1 MRKFHLLSLAT
12 VFALLAAGLSACF
25 VPVPPVAVTYTPTPV
40 PNQDWEAIQQ
50 RGTIV
55 VGTSA
60 DYPPLSF
67 YDDTFRITGF
77 EPELMRALGER
88 MGVEVQFRDT
98 PFPGLPNALQQR
110 QVDAL
115 ISAISITP
123 EREAA
128 MDFTDVYLIGED
140 AFLVAAGTEL
150 GGINTLDEVQ
160 RDTRVGV
167 QEGSSYQAWLEQ
179 ELVEPGLLPAANLL
193 TYADAERAVRDL
205 RSGRVDVVVM
215 DALPAQEFVNQGGIE
230 IAAQGLNRQ
239 RYAIG
244 VRTGSDDLRRAL
256 NAALDELRRDGTL
269 GQLLTQYLGVE
280 PQEVL
285 PSPTVETAATVTPTP
300 SPTATRA
307 PSTFTPQPPPSTR
320 TPTAT
325 PVPARCVDG
334 MAWERDLT
342 FDDKNMTAPPVL
354 SPGQVFVKG
363 WRVRNTGTCTWD
375 NRYRLAYVGGNTPA
389 AQMGGIPV
397 FVAGTVPP
405 GATYDFYVQLVAPA
419 APGTYQGF
427 WQMYNDLN
435 RPFGARV
442 WVGIRVPSPVT
453 ATPTPTPTSPAAQI
467 EFHATPNNIT
477 DGDPVNFWWN
487 VQNVREVYFYR
498 EGQNWWEHGVEGVG
512 SRTEYPSSTTS
523 YFLRVVLRDGSVEV
537 REERIYVEQEAD
549 PPDIRF
555 FNVEPD
561 DRIVLGQCVDIS
573 WDVRNVDDVDIT
585 RNGDSVWRNAPD
597 QGDTRDCPPGLGRFE
612 YRLDA
617 SGPGGNSRAR
627 RSVEVVAGATAT
639 PTPSPTPTPTSTQV
653 PVSISLFNVVPAQIE
668 LGQCLSISWAVIGDP
683 ILIQIK
689 RSGTVILDNAAYSGS
704 MQDCPTAA
712 NTYVYRIEATQRNGT
727 LGDAR
732 EVTAVV
738 AAGATATP
746 TSTPTTTPT
755 PTETTAPPPPTINAF
770 TLSVDQIVLG
780 ECVTLAWDFTGEA
793 AAGNIARTSSLSET
807 VILLTDPA
815 PVGDYPDCPPAADTY
830 TYRLKVGSEFGG
842 TAETVRT
849 LIVAPPAP

>member
-1 MRKFHLLSLAT
+1 MRSFKLLSLTT

-25 VPVPPVAVTYTPTPV
+25 VPVPPVAVTYTPTPAPV
-40 PNQDWEAIQQ
+40 QDWEAIQQ

-98 PFPGLPNALQQR
+98 PFPGLPVALQQR

-115 ISAISITP
+115 MAAISITP
-123 EREAA
+123 EREAE

-140 AFLVAAGTEL
+140 AFLVAAGMEL

-193 TYADAERAVRDL
+193 TFADAERAVRDL
-205 RSGRVDVVVM
+205 RAGRIDVVVM
-215 DALPAQEFVNQGGIE
+215 DALPAQEFVNQGGVE

-239 RYAIG
+239 RYAIA

-269 GQLLTQYLGVE
+269 GQLLTQHLGVE
-280 PQEVL
+280 PEEVL
-285 PSPTVETAATVTPTP
+285 PEPTAVTVTPTASP
-300 SPTATRA
+300 SPTATRVPPTLA
-307 PSTFTPQPPPSTR
+307 PLPPPATR

-325 PVPARCVDG
+325 PIPARCTDG
-334 MAWERDLT
+334 MAWMRDLT

-354 SPGQVFVKG
+354 SPGQAFVKG
-363 WRVRNTGTCTWD
+363 WRLRNTGTCTWD
-375 NRYRLAYVGGNTPA
+375 NRYRLAFVNGNVTG
-389 AQMGGIPV
+389 AQMGGLPV
-397 FVAGTVPP
+397 SVAGTVAP
-405 GATYDFYVQLVAPA
+405 GATYDFYVQLVAPVV
-419 APGTYQGF
+419 PGTYQGF
-427 WQMYNDLN
+427 WQLYNDLN

-453 ATPTPTPTSPAAQI
+453 ATPTPTPTTPAAQI
-467 EFHATPNNIT
+467 DFRATPNNIRE
-477 DGDPVNFWWN
+477 GDPVFFNWN
-487 VQNVREVYFYR
+487 VQNVREVYFFR
-498 EGQNWWEHGVEGVG
+498 EGQDWWNHGVEGVG
-512 SRTEYPSSTTS
+512 SRTEYPSQTVS
-523 YFLRVVLRDGSVEV
+523 YFLRVVKRDGSVET
-537 REERIYVEQEAD
+537 REERIFVEEAAN

-555 FNVEPD
+555 FDVEPD

-573 WDVRNVDDVDIT
+573 WDVRNVNDVDIT

-597 QGDTRDCPPGLGRFE
+597 QGNTRDCPPGVGRFE

-617 SGPGGNSRAR
+617 AGPGGNSRAR
-627 RSVEVVAGATAT
+627 RSVEVIAAAT
-639 PTPSPTPTPTSTQV
+639 STPTPTLTPTPVTPTAV

-668 LGQCLSISWAVIGDP
+668 LGQCLSLSWAVIGDP
-683 ILIQIK
+683 SLIQIK
-689 RSGTVILDNAAYSGS
+689 RSGAVILDNAAYSGN
-704 MQDCPTAA
+704 MQDCPTQV
-712 NTYVYRIEATQRNGT
+712 NTYVYRIEAIQRNGA

-732 EVTAVV
+732 EVTVV
-738 AAGATATP
+738 VTGAATATP
-746 TSTPTTTPT
+746 TNTPTLTPT
-755 PTETTAPPPPTINAF
+755 PTETTAVAPPVIGVF
-770 TLSVDQIVLG
+770 TLSANQIVLG
-780 ECVTLAWDFTGEA
+780 ECATLAWSFSGDVS
-793 AAGNIARTSSLSET
+793 AGNISRTSSLSET

-815 PVGDYPDCPPAADTY
+815 PTGEYPDCPPAADTY

-842 TAETVRT
+842 TAEQVRT